1 MALPT
6 VPAETRLVKHFS
18 GLAARQ
24 AKVIMMEVTRIE
36 SEYNQDQPADDDK
49 LVTININLE
58 PGATSAALN
67 DPRVLWRRSMALDIT
82 SGGGMIEW
90 TKSDDLT
97 SAGKGEIWPAHALFF
112 VVDTDTGNELMTAH
126 VAGYGFLVEMSPME
140 ALVWLR
146 ERDRGTLT

>member
-6 VPAETRLVKHFS
+6 VPAETKLIKHYT
-18 GLAARQ
+18 GLAAARG
-24 AKVIMMEVTRIE
+24 KLIMMEVTRIE
-36 SEYNQDQPADDDK
+36 SEYNTDQPADDDK

-58 PGATSAALN
+58 PGATAAALN
-67 DPRVLWRRSMALDIT
+67 DPRVLWRRSLALDIT
-82 SGGGMIEW
+82 TGGAMIEW
-90 TKSDDLT
+90 TKTDDLT
-97 SAGKGEIWPAHALFF
+97 SDGKGEIWPAHDLFF
-112 VVDTDTGNELMTAH
+112 VVDTDVGTELMSAH